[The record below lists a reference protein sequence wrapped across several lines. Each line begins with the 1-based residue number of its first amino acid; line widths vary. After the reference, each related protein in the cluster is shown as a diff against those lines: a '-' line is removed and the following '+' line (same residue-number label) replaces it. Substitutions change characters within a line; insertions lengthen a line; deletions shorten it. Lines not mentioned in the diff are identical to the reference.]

1 MVLKLWY
8 AYHWWYWAQ
17 VFSRSIQYTVKGSN
31 LRTTALC
38 FSCCLSMSLSLSLPL
53 FTFLFVEPADAA
65 AVVVWFEE
73 QLLEELPQVD
83 GLAGVTTHHI

>member
-1 MVLKLWY
+1 MLLVN
-8 AYHWWYWAQ
+8 
-17 VFSRSIQYTVKGSN
+17 V
-31 LRTTALC
+31 
-38 FSCCLSMSLSLSLPL
+38 SLSLPL

-83 GLAGVTTHHI
+83 GLAGVTAHHI

>member
-1 MVLKLWY
+1 MLLVN
-8 AYHWWYWAQ
+8 
-17 VFSRSIQYTVKGSN
+17 VP
-31 LRTTALC
+31 
-38 FSCCLSMSLSLSLPL
+38 LSLSLPL